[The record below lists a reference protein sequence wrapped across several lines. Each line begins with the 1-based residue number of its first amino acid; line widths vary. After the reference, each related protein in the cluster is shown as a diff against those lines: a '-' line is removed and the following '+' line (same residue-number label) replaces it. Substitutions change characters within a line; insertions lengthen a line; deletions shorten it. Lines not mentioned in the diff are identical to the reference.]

1 MREGEFLALGPHGFH
16 RVAFTDWGEADN
28 PRVVVCVHGLT
39 RNGRDFDTLARVL
52 APEFRV
58 VCPDVV
64 GRGRS
69 EWLPVKPDYAY
80 PLYCSDLA
88 ALLAHIHARSVSW
101 VGTSMGGII
110 GMLLAAMPATP
121 IARMVVNDIGPFIPR
136 AAIERLR
143 GYVGNDPRFESFE
156 ELVDYVRTTYAGF
169 GLTDEAEWRR
179 LAEVSGRRLEDGTG
193 WALAYDPGIATL
205 LRSAPAEDQVLWQ
218 VWDRIRCPVL
228 LLHGEQS
235 DLLLPQTV
243 EEMRRRHPAMEVEHL
258 PGVGHAP
265 SLMRSDQIE
274 RVVAFLRAREAA

>member
-1 MREGEFLALGPHGFH
+1 MREGEFLSLGPHGFH
-16 RVAFTDWGEADN
+16 RVAFTDWGDADN

-39 RNGRDFDTLARVL
+39 RNGRDFDTLARAL
-52 APEFRV
+52 APEYRV
-58 VCPDVV
+58 VCPDVA

-69 EWLPVKPDYAY
+69 EWLPIKQDYAY
-80 PLYCSDLA
+80 PLYCSDMA
-88 ALLAHIHARSVSW
+88 ALLAHIHATSVSW

-121 IARMVVNDIGPFIPR
+121 LQRMVVNDIGPFIPK

-143 GYVGNDPRFESFE
+143 GYVGNDPRFASFE
-156 ELVDYVRTTYAGF
+156 ELLAYVRTTYAGF
-169 GLTDEAEWRR
+169 GLTDEAEWRS
-179 LAEVSGRRLEDGTG
+179 LAEVSGRRLENGAG

-228 LLHGEQS
+228 VLHGEES

-243 EEMRRRHPAMEVEHL
+243 EEMRRRHPETEIVHL

-265 SLMRSDQIE
+265 SLMSADQVE
-274 RVVAFLRAREAA
+274 RVVEFLRAGTA